1 MRIRAIG
8 VVLTSWLLY
17 SCTADKA
24 ELLDGSGFNC
34 SVTPASY
41 SRDIQGIMQNKCATA
56 GCHNSTSASGG
67 VILENYNQV
76 QASAA
81 RIRVRVV
88 EQKTMPTNGALP
100 AIEIEKIRCWIDNGA
115 PNN

>member
-1 MRIRAIG
+1 MRIRVLG
-8 VVLTSWLLY
+8 VLLTIWSIF

-24 ELLDGSGFNC
+24 ELLSDSGFNC
-34 SVTPASY
+34 SLTPASY
-41 SRDIQGIMQNKCATA
+41 SRDIQVIIQNKCATA
-56 GCHNSTSASGG
+56 GCHNRTSASGG
-67 VILENYNQV
+67 VILETYNQV